1 MRILSALTVLLCFAA
16 LPATAQQSA
25 ADCADL
31 EEDRERL
38 ECYDRF
44 FSQGGASES
53 RTQSRERGR
62 EASRRTSTTRG
73 DVDDSDYDDN
83 RDYRH
88 DDFDNRRTARREMSP
103 EDRFGRDT
111 SMLDM
116 GGEEM
121 SSTALGNFRYWR
133 EGQRIELE
141 NGQVW
146 EITNDTNLFFK
157 ANNPR
162 VKIEKGFFSS
172 FYMHI
177 DGVSQSLRVRRVR

>member
-1 MRILSALTVLLCFAA
+1 MRIVAA
-16 LPATAQQSA
+16 LIVISCLVAAPAMAQQSA

-31 EEDRERL
+31 EDDRDRL

-44 FSQGGASES
+44 FSQRGDSSEYRS
-53 RTQSRERGR
+53 EMRET
-62 EASRRTSTTRG
+62 APVSSRRTTE
-73 DVDDSDYDDN
+73 
-83 RDYRH
+83 
-88 DDFDNRRTARREMSP
+88 TARRGAEPQRPPASP
-103 EDRFGRDT
+103 EDSFGRDR

-121 SSTALGNFRYWR
+121 SSTALGDFRYWQ
-133 EGQRIELE
+133 EGQRIELD

-157 ANNPR
+157 ASNPR
-162 VKIEKGFFSS
+162 VTIEKGFFSS

-177 DGVSQSLRVRRVR
+177 DGVSKSLRVRRVR